1 MAIIPTL
8 TLSRAGELSRSWIPK
23 NNKCPNSQRKKN
35 SSWLVYVLHKMIIR
49 HFHVVVVWWRQQNVQ
64 ISVMHVQICCCSFD
78 VLVAAVVDRILRS
91 YFYYHCYYWYP
102 LPVTSFIT
110 STSTNTTT
118 GYPLLATTN
127 TTLQPLSPAP
137 ILSQTSVR
145 SDVVTGCPHDRL
157 SWERSLVKGSCA
169 SPNLPS

>member
-8 TLSRAGELSRSWIPK
+8 TLSRSGELSRSWIPK

-91 YFYYHCYYWYP
+91 LFLLP
-102 LPVTSFIT
+102 LPLLIPVTRCYFHYQYQYQYH
-110 STSTNTTT
+110 
-118 GYPLLATTN
+118 YPPPATRYSLPLTLPLNHYHLRRFWVKPASVQMLLLGAHMIDYHGKD
-127 TTLQPLSPAP
+127 PL
-137 ILSQTSVR
+137 
-145 SDVVTGCPHDRL
+145 
-157 SWERSLVKGSCA
+157 
-169 SPNLPS
+169 

>member
-1 MAIIPTL
+1 MAITPTL
-8 TLSRAGELSRSWIPK
+8 TLSREGELSRSWIPK

-35 SSWLVYVLHKMIIR
+35 SSWLVYVLHKMKIR
-49 HFHVVVVWWRQQNVQ
+49 HFHVVIVWWRQQNVQ
-64 ISVMHVQICCCSFD
+64 ISVMHVQSCCCSFD
-78 VLVAAVVDRILRS
+78 VLVAAAVDRILRS
-91 YFYYHCYYWYP
+91 LFLLP
-102 LPVTSFIT
+102 LPLLIPVTCYFFHYHYQYQYH
-110 STSTNTTT
+110 
-118 GYPLLATTN
+118 YPLLATTN